1 MISLA
6 SRRSYAKKRP
16 YSNDDASDAAISHVF
31 NGGVWS
37 EQDHELLS
45 PSLTGPACGLHSIA
59 TQLSTFLANHV
70 PIFVTLQPR

>member
-6 SRRSYAKKRP
+6 SRKSYAVKRP
-16 YSNDDASDAAISHVF
+16 YSNDDAFGAEIGHVF

-37 EQDHELLS
+37 EQEHELLS
-45 PSLTGPACGLHSIA
+45 PSFKGPTGGLHSIA